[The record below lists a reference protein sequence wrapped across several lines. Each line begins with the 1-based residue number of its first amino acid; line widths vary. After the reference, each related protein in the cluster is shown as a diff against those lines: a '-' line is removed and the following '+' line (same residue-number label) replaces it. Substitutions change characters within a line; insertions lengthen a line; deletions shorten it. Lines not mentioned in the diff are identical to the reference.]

1 MSTGSIAGFGMSFL
15 AFAAGL
21 FVFFVGVGALI
32 LLVLFVMDI
41 SQTKQA
47 IRRNYPVLGR
57 LRYMGVSGREESPKH
72 NPLRFHPESGGSG
85 NDPVRERTFCPAGG
99 GGAGDV
105 TGHHRAGLQPPL
117 HGSLSV

>member
-1 MSTGSIAGFGMSFL
+1 MSTGSIANFGMSFL

-21 FVFFVGVGALI
+21 FVFFIGVGALV

-57 LRYMGVSGREESPKH
+57 LR
-72 NPLRFHPESGGSG
+72 
-85 NDPVRERTFCPAGG
+85 
-99 GGAGDV
+99 
-105 TGHHRAGLQPPL
+105 
-117 HGSLSV
+117 